1 MDNIDSYIN
10 VTFYYLL
17 NETIPGSVGIIVLE
31 LYAKK
36 ILKILK
42 KLGKCSYF
50 IIFELILTTLLI
62 HV

>member
-17 NETIPGSVGIIVLE
+17 NETIPGSVAIIVLE

-36 ILKILK
+36 NLKI
-42 KLGKCSYF
+42 
-50 IIFELILTTLLI
+50 
-62 HV
+62 